1 MRLSIGEMADLSGV
15 SVRTLHYYDEIGL
28 LRPEIVTGSG
38 YRYYGAASAARMQQI
53 LFYRELEFSLKDI
66 RALLSDP
73 RCDKREALR
82 RQQHLLQLKRDR
94 LDRLL
99 ELLEANL
106 KGEKTMEFKEFDSSE
121 LDMARKTYAAEAKS
135 RWGDTEA
142 WRESQRRMGKLTLP
156 EQETLTEEMNGIF
169 HQFAALSGQDP
180 ASAEVQDVLGC
191 WQAFITEHYYPCTDE
206 ILSGLGKMYTADER
220 FRENLDRF
228 GPGTAQLMSEAIA
241 ARFRGDP
248 DA

>member
-15 SVRTLHYYDEIGL
+15 SVRTLHYYDAIGL
-28 LRPEIVTGSG
+28 LRPEIVTGTG

-53 LFYRELEFSLKDI
+53 LFYRELEFPLKDI
-66 RALLSDP
+66 RVLLSDP
-73 RCDKREALR
+73 RYDKREALR
-82 RQQHLLQLKRDR
+82 NQQHLLRLKRDR

-121 LDMARKTYAAEAKS
+121 LDMARETYAAEAKA

-142 WRESQRRMGKLTLP
+142 WKESQRRMEKVTSS
-156 EQETLTEEMNGIF
+156 EREAATEEMNGVF
-169 HQFAALSGQDP
+169 RRFAALAGRDP
-180 ASAEVQDVLGC
+180 ASPEVQEAVDC
-191 WQAFITEHYYPCTDE
+191 WQAFITKHYYPCTDE
-206 ILSGLGKMYTADER
+206 ILAGLGQMYTADER

-228 GPGTAQLMSEAIA
+228 GPGTAQLMSDAIA
-241 ARFRGDP
+241 AKANR
-248 DA
+248 